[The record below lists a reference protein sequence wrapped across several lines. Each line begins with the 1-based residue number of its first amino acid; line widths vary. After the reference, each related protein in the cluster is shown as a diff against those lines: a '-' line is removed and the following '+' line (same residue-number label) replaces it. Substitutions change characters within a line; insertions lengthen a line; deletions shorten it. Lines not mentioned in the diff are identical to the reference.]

1 MDKKNMNANLQSIT
15 ENPTARN
22 TYLYDFDDYTPAIVK
37 LARSSNK
44 TTLDDFLFHKTV
56 KEPFYSEANDKYK
69 HSYDI
74 LDELVKSTE
83 RVDSRPLQHSAKEYR
98 EALEVLGDACS

>member
-1 MDKKNMNANLQSIT
+1 MYKKDVNAKLQPIT
-15 ENPTARN
+15 
-22 TYLYDFDDYTPAIVK
+22 Y
-37 LARSSNK
+37 
-44 TTLDDFLFHKTV
+44 
-56 KEPFYSEANDKYK
+56 ANDKYK

-83 RVDSRPLQHSAKEYR
+83 RVDSHPLQHSAKEYR